1 MRDILA
7 GGIKEVTR
15 NSGAKVLFGTYRD
28 FTMTIIRSMSISSY
42 DGFRIILQGTG
53 EQQFQPDN
61 LRYSFDDKLSLS
73 GLFQRVDNFL
83 GKGLDESIEKQR
95 ERTRQERAE
104 LETVKAA
111 LDKAFPQQEE
121 LALTRENHNAVM
133 RDLQRMQ
140 DDPNYVSIW
149 TPKTSLTD
157 EQPTTAEAA
166 QLTACRK
173 PWSMWRHTGSSRLRR
188 STQPFRRLHP
198 PAAYPA
204 L

>member
-1 MRDILA
+1 MLMKI
-7 GGIKEVTR
+7 
-15 NSGAKVLFGTYRD
+15 FPH
-28 FTMTIIRSMSISSY
+28 
-42 DGFRIILQGTG
+42 GTG
-53 EQQFQPDN
+53 EG
-61 LRYSFDDKLSLS
+61 DKLSLS

-104 LETVKAA
+104 RETVTAA
-111 LDKAFPQQEE
+111 LGKAFPLQEE

-133 RDLQRMQ
+133 RELQRMQ
-140 DDPNYVSIW
+140 DDPNYVSTW

-157 EQPTTAEAA
+157 EQPKTAEAA
-166 QLTACRK
+166 QLITWRK

-188 STQPFRRLHP
+188 SKQPFRRLHP